1 MRSTRLGFVFAVYVH
16 IRWTKLS
23 LCYTCN
29 KVFKIQCAINWC
41 SFNKIVFWLVSFWD
55 CMPEFHCH
63 QHKLSNKTFTTIKF
77 PFEIIHTV
85 IDNFIEKFAV
95 FFVIFGMNECVCCK
109 WAEKVEKKWTDIDEF
124 FFQYKISL
132 GLTIYIN
139 FHANAYWLG
148 MKMGQSSLWLSTGS
162 IHKHLRNKWSSGR
175 NYRWINIK
183 LIYGKIDCQ
192 FFFLSIE
199 IIWMNFWT
207 LFVNWTEMNVIFNV
221 WC

>member
-1 MRSTRLGFVFAVYVH
+1 
-16 IRWTKLS
+16 
-23 LCYTCN
+23 
-29 KVFKIQCAINWC
+29 
-41 SFNKIVFWLVSFWD
+41 
-55 CMPEFHCH
+55 
-63 QHKLSNKTFTTIKF
+63 
-77 PFEIIHTV
+77 
-85 IDNFIEKFAV
+85 
-95 FFVIFGMNECVCCK
+95 MNECVCCK
-109 WAEKVEKKWTDIDEF
+109 WAEKVEKKMNRQNEHRWVF

-192 FFFLSIE
+192 FFFSPSKLLEWISELCLSIE
-199 IIWMNFWT
+199 PKWMCFLMFDVST
-207 LFVNWTEMNVIFNV
+207 RLI
-221 WC
+221 

>member
-1 MRSTRLGFVFAVYVH
+1 MTGLFLGLYAG
-16 IRWTKLS
+16 I
-23 LCYTCN
+23 
-29 KVFKIQCAINWC
+29 
-41 SFNKIVFWLVSFWD
+41 
-55 CMPEFHCH
+55 FHCH

-95 FFVIFGMNECVCCK
+95 FFCNLRYERVCMLQMSWKGRKKNMNRQNWHRWV
-109 WAEKVEKKWTDIDEF
+109 F

-162 IHKHLRNKWSSGR
+162 IYKHLRNKWSSGR

-199 IIWMNFWT
+199 MIRMNFWT
-207 LFVNWTEMNVIFNV
+207 LFVNWTEMNVFFNV